1 MHGRCYN
8 LNILNDIVV
17 QKTNRKMQGMH
28 KTDPFFRVDQTRRHL
43 AKKKTHPVPQLTFKG
58 LTLSLLTLFDE
69 GLS

>member
-17 QKTNRKMQGMH
+17 KKTNRKMQGMH
-28 KTDPFFRVDQTRRHL
+28 KTDPFFRVDQSRRHL
-43 AKKKTHPVPQLTFKG
+43 AKKKKTHPVPRLAFKG
-58 LTLSLLTLFDE
+58 LTLFDE